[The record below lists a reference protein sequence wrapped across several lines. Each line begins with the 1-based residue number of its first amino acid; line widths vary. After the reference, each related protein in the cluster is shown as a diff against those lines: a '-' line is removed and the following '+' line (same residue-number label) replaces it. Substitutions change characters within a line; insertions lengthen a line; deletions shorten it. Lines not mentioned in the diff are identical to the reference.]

1 MIYLQLFFEF
11 FKTGLFAVG
20 GGLATIPFL
29 NEIAVRTGWFT
40 PEFLGDMIAVAESTP
55 GPIGVNV
62 ATYAGFT
69 TAGLLGALAA
79 TVGLVLPSYI
89 IILIVGTML
98 DKFRSNPFVEKA
110 FYGIRPVVV
119 GMIASV
125 ALGLI
130 GSALFTTE
138 FQNIGQFAAS
148 LDWRCVL
155 MFVAFLF
162 ATNKWKKL
170 HPIVFII
177 IAGALG
183 ALLKL

>member
-29 NEIAVRTGWFT
+29 QEMADRTHWFT
-40 PEFLGDMIAVAESTP
+40 RDFLTDMIAVAESSP

-69 TAGLLGALAA
+69 TAGIPGALLA
-79 TVGLVLPSYI
+79 TIGLITPSII
-89 IILIVGTML
+89 IILIVSIML
-98 DKFRSNPFVEKA
+98 EKFKNNPYVNRA
-110 FYGIRPVVV
+110 FYGIRPMVV
-119 GMIASV
+119 GMIAAV
-125 ALGLI
+125 ALN
-130 GSALFTTE
+130 LFLSSVLRIDFSVLKETAS
-138 FQNIGQFAAS
+138 NIDFR
-148 LDWRCVL
+148 LVL
-155 MFVAFLF
+155 MFFAFLF
-162 ATNKWKKL
+162 ATRKWKL
-170 HPIVFII
+170 HPIIYIV